1 MTRLGTISVGTVLPA
16 GSWDPARE
24 IDRVLADYDGRHR
37 RRLLMRSVGG
47 RELMLDLEA
56 ARHLRDGDGLPLPDG
71 RVVRIV
77 AAAEPLLAITA
88 ADGLALTQLA
98 WHLGNRHLAAAI
110 ERDRILIRADHV
122 IADMV
127 RGLGGTVQ
135 PIEAPF
141 DPEGGAYAGQASGP
155 RHHHEDGHGDGH
167 RHAS

>member
-77 AAAEPLLAITA
+77 AAA
-88 ADGLALTQLA
+88 
-98 WHLGNRHLAAAI
+98 I

-155 RHHHEDGHGDGH
+155 RHHHEDGHGVGH